1 MENKLMNKQ
10 SELPSTDLL
19 RTGDTI
25 RDVRDRR
32 LSRSRGFSL
41 IELLIVIAII
51 AILSVIALPQ
61 MAAHRRL
68 IRSTTMT
75 REIMSQLRYAR
86 QLAMSQRGAFTFQ
99 YDDVAKQINIIG
111 PIPAGKDALV
121 LATGYPNNPGSSV
134 VARVSLAQGGLPS
147 SEITYGIPAAAD
159 LPTGAPIIPTGALP
173 DLTTKTTLASNQLN
187 ITFQPDGSVI
197 DSANA
202 LQDKAMYVFNNKAAQ
217 GTASAI
223 SVLGP
228 SGRVKV
234 WRYSPSANAYAE

>member
-19 RTGDTI
+19 RTVDTI

-99 YDDVAKQINIIG
+99 YNDVAKQINIIG
-111 PIPAGKDALV
+111 PIPAGTAAL
-121 LATGYPNNPGSSV
+121 ADGAYPNNPGSSV
-134 VARVSLAQGGLPS
+134 VARVSLAQGGVPAGMGPMILICLATS
-147 SEITYGIPAAAD
+147 SY
-159 LPTGAPIIPTGALP
+159 
-173 DLTTKTTLASNQLN
+173 
-187 ITFQPDGSVI
+187 
-197 DSANA
+197 
-202 LQDKAMYVFNNKAAQ
+202 
-217 GTASAI
+217 
-223 SVLGP
+223 
-228 SGRVKV
+228 
-234 WRYSPSANAYAE
+234 